1 MAGNRQA
8 WVKKGQRMFKR
19 LDPRANSRAATK
31 PEGIDVA
38 RRFIADIRDHPAL
51 LDHRNQDGPVQIIDL
66 KVIRE
71 ALGSKWDAYAE
82 VIHQIAVRTI
92 ERHLDDSH
100 SYVRHGD
107 YYVLTYKGAG
117 AHVGADRTR
126 AISLALATYLFGTGK
141 NDPEPM
147 AGRGRPARLHPLPR
161 RGLIGRMVDRF
172 KRALRL
178 SRTRGVPSGQHPTKQ
193 GTAAIMIPEAAP
205 GTGPLA
211 AQPPAAT
218 SASGDEAIGLRGNS
232 AADGERIESA
242 VHTSALA
249 RGDAQGD
256 GVSEQADPQHA
267 PTFTDTV
274 PRHPIR
280 AGSFVPS
287 RLADRAEPSGRAGA
301 TAESAAGN
309 PQPSSVAPTAES
321 PAPTRPADDMASS
334 AMAADGG
341 GIDPGEINALEHAML
356 AAARRL
362 AREGERQFHTP
373 PVRGLH
379 FFYRPMWSVRT
390 NMMAISSC
398 MPIGRLPSG
407 EMVTGTAMIPPGA
420 SSDFIQMVDN
430 GALGHVLDDGQR
442 LAEMDYTTLVSIP
455 VHYETLVDRERRAA
469 YLNLCHGLPPR
480 ARGRVIF
487 ECIGIGQ
494 AAGQAELVA
503 GIMALKAYSAMV
515 IGLLPLD
522 AQNFAFWKS
531 AGLSSVGVDI
541 HDQQGSAAN
550 SEAELIDHLERF
562 VFLAS
567 QSGLHPY
574 VRGLNSLS
582 LAAAAVAAGFDFME
596 GGIIQDQIEPSAVRP
611 FTLQD
616 LYLQFAAARRA
627 PVSSAF

>member
-1 MAGNRQA
+1 
-8 WVKKGQRMFKR
+8 MFER
-19 LDPRANSRAATK
+19 LVPRASSEAEAK
-31 PEGIDVA
+31 PEGMDVA
-38 RRFIADIRDHPAL
+38 RRFIADIRNHPAL
-51 LDHRNQDGPVQIIDL
+51 VDHRNQDGPVQIIDL
-66 KVIRE
+66 KVIRD
-71 ALGSKWDAYAE
+71 ALGLKWASYAE

-107 YYVLTYKGAG
+107 CYVLTYKGAG
-117 AHVGADRTR
+117 PQVGADRTR

-147 AGRGRPARLHPLPR
+147 AGRARPARLHLPPR
-161 RGLIGRMVDRF
+161 RGLVGRMVDRF

-178 SRTRGVPSGQHPTKQ
+178 SRTRRIPSGGHPTKRD
-193 GTAAIMIPEAAP
+193 TAAIMIPEAAP
-205 GTGPLA
+205 GARPFATEPS
-211 AQPPAAT
+211 AAT
-218 SASGDEAIGLRGNS
+218 SASGDENIGLRANS
-232 AADGERIESA
+232 AADGERIDSA

-249 RGDAQGD
+249 REDAQGGD
-256 GVSEQADPQHA
+256 ASAATDPPHA
-267 PTFTDTV
+267 PISADTITH
-274 PRHPIR
+274 HPIR

-287 RLADRAEPSGRAGA
+287 RHANPAWPSGRPGAAAASVAG
-301 TAESAAGN
+301 G
-309 PQPSSVAPTAES
+309 PQPSSMALTAES
-321 PAPTRPADDMASS
+321 SSPIRPAEDMTPAGL
-334 AMAADGG
+334 AADDGE
-341 GIDPGEINALEHAML
+341 IDPDEINALEHAML

-362 AREGERQFHTP
+362 VREGERQFHTP

-407 EMVTGTAMIPPGA
+407 EMVTGTATIPPGA

-430 GALGHVLDDGQR
+430 GALGHVMNDGQR
-442 LAEMDYTTLVSIP
+442 LAEMDHTTLVSIP
-455 VHYETLVDRERRAA
+455 VHYETFADRERRTA

-480 ARGRVIF
+480 ARRRVIF
-487 ECIGIGQ
+487 ECVGIGQ
-494 AAGQAELVA
+494 AAGQAEVVA

-522 AQNFAFWKS
+522 TQNFAFWKS

-550 SEAELIDHLERF
+550 GEAELIDHLERF
-562 VFLAS
+562 VFLAA

-627 PVSSAF
+627 PASAAS